1 MSKKPQRP
9 EREPQPFLPPES
21 PDPVPEAKEQPASP
35 EPIDK
40 DFAPEPSK
48 PAK

>member
-1 MSKKPQRP
+1 MSKKLQRP
-9 EREPQPFLPPES
+9 EREPEQFVPPES
-21 PDPVPEAKEQPASP
+21 PDPVPEAKDQPASP

-40 DFAPEPSK
+40 DFAPEESK

>member
-9 EREPQPFLPPES
+9 EPEPFVPPES
-21 PDPVPEAKEQPASP
+21 PDPVPRAEEQPASP

-40 DFAPEPSK
+40 DFAPEASK